1 MFEGSNTTQYG
12 FRTTG
17 LGAPSVTGGFLPS
30 MPSTNSTNEQEEMK
44 MVQVNSEQL
53 KSLNKDP
60 VAGFL
65 DTVNQ
70 LQFIIDLPLSL
81 DKDIRQI
88 QIENFHRAI
97 FNKKSNGAFIKNEIL
112 KLQNGSRDILTV
124 CGFNSCLKNMTY
136 ENLLHAMEDLLKQ
149 HKYYSQ
155 Q

>member
-1 MFEGSNTTQYG
+1 M
-12 FRTTG
+12 
-17 LGAPSVTGGFLPS
+17 
-30 MPSTNSTNEQEEMK
+30 
-44 MVQVNSEQL
+44 NSEQL

-70 LQFIIDLPLSL
+70 LQFIMDLPLSL

-97 FNKKSNGAFIKNEIL
+97 FDKKSNGSFIKNEIL

-124 CGFNSCLKNMTY
+124 CGFNSCLKSMTY
-136 ENLLHAMEDLLKQ
+136 EDLLHALEDLLR
-149 HKYYSQ
+149 
-155 Q
+155 